1 MKAKEFMTGA
11 QAYYPPRIKIME
23 LYPEGVLCLSYS
35 SAEDL
40 TLGDPLKDSDY
51 EQIY

>member
-11 QAYYPPRIKIME
+11 QAYYPPSTKIME

>member
-11 QAYYPPRIKIME
+11 QAYCPPETRIME

-35 SAEDL
+35 SADDL